1 MLRQALHHVP
11 TPIDPFQLAKKFGLA
26 LDPRLAV
33 VDDGEK
39 FRFQLFSIKTGI
51 SFFAKI
57 RWARGPGWTSWG

>member
-1 MLRQALHHVP
+1 MP

-39 FRFQLFSIKTGI
+39 FDFQSKRLDFSVYRDGRLMG
-51 SFFAKI
+51 SRA
-57 RWARGPGWTSWG
+57 